1 MMKKIIFNGCSFM
14 AGDEIAWEQ
23 YRKEVGNGLTWDQF
37 CSKNQIRT
45 DADWAYWNNYNNSYK
60 RNYNLPQFVINSLGL
75 SVDNKIDISTE
86 GKSNDM
92 LSISTINYILNI
104 PPEERK
110 NYHVVIGW
118 TSISRVMKYSSKYK
132 NFMNLNVHHI
142 DNPVVGSEDFEKYI
156 TEIMLNA
163 DDEDRAMNYFK
174 NVLLLE
180 NFLLAN
186 NITYTFY
193 RAIGTAKECIM
204 GEHRFDPGHILG
216 ALQLDKISNFNNWI
230 KFYNTDTNP
239 IIGESWTSL
248 HLDNQPNNWIRASN
262 QHPNTIIAMVLAN
275 MIKDKI
281 LEQQVLN

>member
-1 MMKKIIFNGCSFM
+1 MKKIIFNGCSFM

-37 CSKNQIRT
+37 CSIEQGKT
-45 DADWAYWNNYNNSYK
+45 DADRTYWNNYQQIYK
-60 RNYNLPQFVINSLGL
+60 RNYNLPQFVINSLGA
-75 SVDNKIDISTE
+75 SVNNKIDISTD

-92 LSISTINYILNI
+92 ISISTINYILGI

-118 TSISRVMKYSSKYK
+118 TSIYRVMKYASKHK
-132 NFMNLNVHHI
+132 TFMNLNVHHI
-142 DNPVVGSEDFEKYI
+142 DDPVPGSAEFKEYI
-156 TEIMLNA
+156 TAVIINS
-163 DDEDRAMNYFK
+163 DNEDIVMNYFK

-193 RAIGTAKECIM
+193 RAIGTANECIM
-204 GEHRFDPGHILG
+204 RDYRFDPGHVIG
-216 ALQLDKISNFNNWI
+216 ALQLDNISNFNNWI

-239 IIGESWTSL
+239 IIGESWASL
-248 HLDNQPNNWIRASN
+248 HLNNQPNNWIRDGN
-262 QHPNTIIAMVLAN
+262 GHPNTPTAIAMSDV
-275 MIKDKI
+275 IKNKI

>member
-1 MMKKIIFNGCSFM
+1 M

-23 YRKEVGNGLTWDQF
+23 YRKEVGNGLTWEQF
-37 CSKNQIRT
+37 CSKEYVKT
-45 DADWAYWNNYNNSYK
+45 DADNAYWDNYQLSYK

-75 SVDNKIDISTE
+75 SVDNKIDISTD

-92 LSISTINYILNI
+92 ISISTINYILGI

-118 TSISRVMKYSSKYK
+118 TSIYRVMKYASKHK
-132 NFMNLNVHHI
+132 NFMNLNDCHMT
-142 DNPVVGSEDFEKYI
+142 DPVIGSTEFKEYI
-156 TEIMLNA
+156 SAVIINA
-163 DDEDRAMNYFK
+163 DIEDIAMNYFK

-193 RAIGTAKECIM
+193 RAIGTASECVM
-204 GEHRFDPGHILG
+204 REHRFDPGRIIKE
-216 ALQLDKISNFNNWI
+216 LQLDNISNSNNWI

-239 IIGESWTSL
+239 NNGQSWASL
-248 HLDNQPNNWIRASN
+248 HLHDQPNNWIRDGN
-262 QHPNTIIAMVLAN
+262 GHPNTAIVMVLAN

-281 LEQQVLN
+281 LEQQILN